1 LNVVTPIIDQVYAV
15 LYEHKK
21 PTAAL
26 EELLSRQQ
34 KPEQL

>member
-1 LNVVTPIIDQVYAV
+1 VYAV
-15 LYEHKK
+15 LCEHKK

-26 EELLSRQQ
+26 EELLSREQ